1 MLSHARAF
9 TLGVA
14 SATSLLLG
22 GCDST
27 SAPTRPRVAGV
38 GADLLAAPSTATQ
51 VVIGTGDP
59 AIDVRAVQAAV
70 DAGDTVI
77 LRGHFSFDR
86 PPTVVVPLPGY
97 PLATVLVSKAVTI
110 VGEGAGDERDDGDM
124 TTIEAGSIPFF
135 VNAPTAQVMIQRLR
149 FVRPISDAVLVYA
162 ASGVTIASNRVD
174 GVAPFQKAG
183 EAFGI
188 NTSGNPP
195 TPTAPGTPEKV
206 SGIIRV
212 VDNDID
218 AVGASAGDN
227 SEGIVV
233 FSVGVPGAEVEA
245 HVSGNT
251 VRNVTEP
258 AINVRHIAGRA
269 FIERNTI
276 ETGALVGSAGR
287 NHAIRVANIGSY
299 RIAHNTINCQWANAE
314 AAGIGVF
321 SQFKAWPIEGAV
333 IVGNHVTMSAPEGTV
348 FTDFSAGIAV
358 YGFAGGNVVRHNSI
372 RGRAR
377 AGLSIPVF
385 PLPPQAPAVPADNA
399 FIGNRFVDFTP
410 SLADIFVGAHAL
422 RTRVEG
428 PGTVVD
434 LGDGTI
440 FGR

>member
-14 SATSLLLG
+14 SAASLLFG

-27 SAPTRPRVAGV
+27 NAPTRPRVAGIA
-38 GADLLAAPSTATQ
+38 ADQLAALSSATQ

-59 AIDVRAVQAAV
+59 AIDVLAVQAAV

-77 LRGHFSFDR
+77 LKGHFSFDR
-86 PPTVVVPLPGY
+86 PPTVAVPLVGY

-110 VGEGAGDERDDGDM
+110 VGEDDGDM
-124 TTIEAGSIPFF
+124 TTIDAGSIPFF
-135 VNAPTAQVMIQRLR
+135 VNAPAAEVRIQRLR

-174 GVAPFQKAG
+174 GLEPFQRTG
-183 EAFGI
+183 EGFGI
-188 NTSGNPP
+188 NTSGFPP
-195 TPTAPGTPEKV
+195 TPTGPGNPEKV

-212 VDNDID
+212 ADNDID

-227 SEGIVV
+227 TIGITV
-233 FSVGVPGAEVEA
+233 FNVGVPGAEVEA

-251 VRNVTEP
+251 VRNVTQP
-258 AINVRHIAGRA
+258 AINFRRIAGRA

-276 ETGALVGSAGR
+276 ETGALAGPNPR
-287 NHAIRVANIGSY
+287 NQAIRVVNTGSY
-299 RIAHNTINCQWANAE
+299 RIAYNTIDCQWAKAE
-314 AAGIGVF
+314 AEGIGVF
-321 SQFKAWPIEGAV
+321 SQFAAWPIAEAV
-333 IVGNHVTMSAPEGTV
+333 VVGNHITMSAPEGTV

-399 FIGNRFVDFTP
+399 FIRNRFVDFTP
-410 SLADIFVGAHAL
+410 SQADIFVGQHAL
-422 RTRVEG
+422 RTRIVG

-440 FGR
+440 IER

>member
-1 MLSHARAF
+1 MLSHTRAF

-14 SATSLLLG
+14 SAMFLLL

-27 SAPTRPRVAGV
+27 SAPTRPRVAGI
-38 GADLLAAPSTATQ
+38 GADQFAARSTATQ

-59 AIDVRAVQAAV
+59 AIDVLAVQAAV

-77 LRGHFSFDR
+77 LKGHFSFDR
-86 PPTVVVPLPGY
+86 PPTVVVPLRGY
-97 PLATVLVSKAVTI
+97 PAATVLVSKAVTI
-110 VGEGAGDERDDGDM
+110 IGDGASGESHDGDM

-135 VNAPTAQVMIQRLR
+135 VNAPAAQVRIQRLR

-174 GVAPFQKAG
+174 GVEPFQKAG
-183 EAFGI
+183 EGFGI

-258 AINVRHIAGRA
+258 AINFRRIAGRA

-299 RIAHNTINCQWANAE
+299 RIALNTIDCQWANAE

-321 SQFKAWPIEGAV
+321 SQFAAWPIAGAV
-333 IVGNHVTMSAPEGTV
+333 IVGNHITMSAPEGTV

-358 YGFAGGNVVRHNSI
+358 YGFARGNVVRHNSI

-385 PLPPQAPAVPADNA
+385 PLPPLAPAGPADNA
-399 FIGNRFVDFTP
+399 FIRNRFVDFTP
-410 SLADIFVGAHAL
+410 SLADVFVGSHAL

-440 FGR
+440 LKR

>member
-38 GADLLAAPSTATQ
+38 GADQLAAPSTATQ

-59 AIDVRAVQAAV
+59 AIDVLAVQAAV

-77 LRGHFSFDR
+77 LKGHFSFDR
-86 PPTVVVPLPGY
+86 PPTVVVPVAGY

-110 VGEGAGDERDDGDM
+110 VGEGAGDESDDGDM
-124 TTIEAGSIPFF
+124 TTIKAGSIPFF
-135 VNAPTAQVMIQRLR
+135 VNAPAAQVRIQRLR

-174 GVAPFQKAG
+174 GLEPFQRTG
-183 EAFGI
+183 EGFGI
-188 NTSGNPP
+188 NTSGFPP
-195 TPTAPGTPEKV
+195 TPTGPGNPEKV

-227 SEGIVV
+227 TIGITV
-233 FSVGVPGAEVEA
+233 FNVGVPGAEVEA

-251 VRNVTEP
+251 VRNVTQP
-258 AINVRHIAGRA
+258 AINFRRIAGRA

-276 ETGALVGSAGR
+276 ETGALAGPNPR
-287 NHAIRVANIGSY
+287 NQAIRVVNTGSY
-299 RIAHNTINCQWANAE
+299 RIAYNTIDCQWAKAE
-314 AAGIGVF
+314 AEGIGVF
-321 SQFKAWPIEGAV
+321 SQFAAWPIAGAV
-333 IVGNHVTMSAPEGTV
+333 VVGNHITMSAPEGTV

-385 PLPPQAPAVPADNA
+385 PLPPRAPAVPADNA
-399 FIGNRFVDFTP
+399 FIRNRFVDFTP
-410 SLADIFVGAHAL
+410 SLADVFVGEHAL
-422 RTRVEG
+422 RTRIVG

-434 LGDGTI
+434 LGDGTVI
-440 FGR
+440 ER